1 MLYIPLLVASLAS
14 TSAAIYLPPSNM
26 VDSTELIVASLSA
39 SNHHGAPNPPDHA
52 GSIPGWYYGNDPA
65 SADEL
70 PWLKDSDLCATL
82 ASTHHTLR
90 CPTIQRQPT
99 KTYGKRS
106 AEIAAP
112 TQHSNF
118 VAYDPTPSYYTVFS
132 GLDGAINGPGYL
144 TYGLVDTVDDCES
157 MCNSVSGCVFVNA
170 YHDVNGKNGSPLLT
184 CSLYSEVNGAD
195 QATNYGGQ
203 LQPDGSYDYIT
214 DSDGYALNS

>member
-1 MLYIPLLVASLAS
+1 MLYIPLFVASLAS

-39 SNHHGAPNPPDHA
+39 SNHHGAPNPPEHA

-65 SADEL
+65 SADGL

-90 CPTIQRQPT
+90 CPTIQKQPT

-132 GLDGAINGPGYL
+132 GLTGAINGPGYL
-144 TYGLVDTVDDCES
+144 TYGLVDTVDDCEA

-184 CSLYSEVNGAD
+184 CSLYSEVDGAD

-203 LQPDGSYDYIT
+203 LQPDGSYDYVT

>member
-1 MLYIPLLVASLAS
+1 MLYIPLLLFSLAS
-14 TSAAIYLPPSNM
+14 TSTAVYLPPLDTL
-26 VDSTELIVASLSA
+26 DSTESIVALLSA
-39 SNHHGAPNPPDHA
+39 SNHHGAPHPPDHA
-52 GSIPGWYYGNDPA
+52 GSIPGWYYGDDPV
-65 SADEL
+65 SADGL
-70 PWLKDSDLCATL
+70 PWLKDNDLCAVL
-82 ASTHHTLR
+82 ASTRHALR
-90 CPTIQRQPT
+90 CPVIQRQPT

-132 GLDGAINGPGYL
+132 GLTGAINGPGYL
-144 TYGLVDTVDDCES
+144 TYGLVDTVDDCEA

-184 CSLYSEVNGAD
+184 CSLYSEVNGAE

-203 LQPDGSYDYIT
+203 LQPDGSYDYVT